1 MYNRADVIRAFDV
14 ESRQK
19 AAYIMEARKKV
30 MSDLVKRMGGF
41 DVQCPYCGRISKTM
55 TYKSKKCPYCDKS
68 FTIFP
73 ANKRSRVAD
82 TEENR
87 KKRYHIIQ
95 LSGLVLKGKLTVI

>member
-1 MYNRADVIRAFDV
+1 MYNRADVIRALDV

-41 DVQCPYCGRISKTM
+41 DVQCPYC
-55 TYKSKKCPYCDKS
+55 DKS

-87 KKRYHIIQ
+87 KKRYYIIQ